1 MLSWWLLSKE
11 GKALTPTDPL
21 LGMGVMAIYL
31 IFLLTGKMKR
41 IRLYRIL
48 MLIAV
53 LLFGYSGIIKHVISL
68 YPSPEIYYSWS
79 SGIIAILIN
88 LFGLG
93 LNLIAVWGMFRVENV
108 QTS

>member
-1 MLSWWLLSKE
+1 
-11 GKALTPTDPL
+11 
-21 LGMGVMAIYL
+21 MGVMAIYL